1 MFEFRITTSRDNQEN
16 ISTWCISEEIKEY
29 NLDNVEFE
37 RDELIDDPC
46 YNNEKMPEGNQ
57 FKEDRP
63 TFSQLYD
70 QINKIIKLNYSNNEL
85 NIMET
90 NDETYSSLQQD

>member
-1 MFEFRITTSRDNQEN
+1 
-16 ISTWCISEEIKEY
+16 CISEEIKEY

-57 FKEDRP
+57 FKEG
-63 TFSQLYD
+63 
-70 QINKIIKLNYSNNEL
+70 
-85 NIMET
+85 
-90 NDETYSSLQQD
+90 